1 MMSEIYSLS
10 ITQLLVL
17 LKGAG
22 YNKINGFD
30 LSDESLNDENVIR
43 SLHALAKSGILTAE
57 NGEFEMIPEIKEA
70 VLRVGSA
77 DSFYTIRSRD
87 NRLPDRC
94 VFVGEKPLVC
104 SLRPTDKSRLTLCF
118 EDSAEL
124 FEELSD
130 EGYLPS
136 GRSEGLFNEEDLI
149 EYEQGLFSGISPD
162 KALDISSCVVLSLD
176 KLSENKETT
185 PYLRIIDY
193 YFYNYILYF
202 DGKQT
207 IREPYGDKSFKSYFE
222 RMLTV

>member
-43 SLHALAKSGILTAE
+43 SLHALAMSGILTAE

-87 NRLPDRC
+87 NRLPDR
-94 VFVGEKPLVC
+94 
-104 SLRPTDKSRLTLCF
+104 
-118 EDSAEL
+118 
-124 FEELSD
+124 
-130 EGYLPS
+130 
-136 GRSEGLFNEEDLI
+136 
-149 EYEQGLFSGISPD
+149 
-162 KALDISSCVVLSLD
+162 
-176 KLSENKETT
+176 
-185 PYLRIIDY
+185 
-193 YFYNYILYF
+193 
-202 DGKQT
+202 
-207 IREPYGDKSFKSYFE
+207 
-222 RMLTV
+222 